1 VSDRDERG
9 TSERPSDPR
18 REAGSALVEL
28 TWLGVLLLI
37 PLVWIVV
44 SVFEVQRGA
53 FATAGASRA
62 AARAFSLAEDD
73 AEGRQRAQAAA
84 RRVMVDQGIEDAD
97 PDVVVS
103 CAPAGDC
110 HAGGAVI
117 TVRVASSV
125 PLPLLPD
132 FFDEDRSSIAL
143 TSTHTVPIGRYQEG
157 GP

>member
-1 VSDRDERG
+1 MTER
-9 TSERPSDPR
+9 R
-18 REAGSALVEL
+18 RGEHGSALVEL

-62 AARAFSLAEDD
+62 AARAFALAADD
-73 AEGRQRAQAAA
+73 AEGRQRARSVA

-97 PDVVVS
+97 PSVVVA
-103 CAPAGDC
+103 CVPAGDC

-117 TVRVASSV
+117 TVRVSSAV
-125 PLPLLPD
+125 ALPLLPG
-132 FFDEDRSSIAL
+132 FFGDQRSSFAL

>member
-1 VSDRDERG
+1 M
-9 TSERPSDPR
+9 TSHGGAGED
-18 REAGSALVEL
+18 GSALVEL

-73 AEGRQRAQAAA
+73 VEGGQRARAAA

-97 PDVVVS
+97 PSVLVS
-103 CAPAGDC
+103 CVPAGDC

-117 TVRVASSV
+117 TVRVDSAV
-125 PLPLLPD
+125 ALPLLPD
-132 FFDEDRSSIAL
+132 FFDEKRSSFAL
-143 TSTHTVPIGRYQEG
+143 SSTHTVPIGRYQESG
-157 GP
+157 S